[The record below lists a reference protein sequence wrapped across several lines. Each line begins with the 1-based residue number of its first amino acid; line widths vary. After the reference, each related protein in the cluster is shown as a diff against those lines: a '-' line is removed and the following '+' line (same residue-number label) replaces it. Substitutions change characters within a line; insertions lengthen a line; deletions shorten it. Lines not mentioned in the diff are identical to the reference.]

1 MTVSIEP
8 TAGGSK
14 IDDIQTLRGVSIIL
28 VLLAHLPF
36 LYPWADATF
45 RVVSPFGFGCGVDLF
60 FVISGFVIARSL
72 RAELARSAPGEAC
85 TVVKRFW
92 VRRVFRAAT
101 AAVIATLAAVAAFGD
116 LAPLSGNGAR
126 AAYGPAAAAAV
137 LNYMNIWGYLR
148 IMAKEPITLLA
159 HYWSLSLEEQFYV
172 VLPILLLAVRRSR
185 HLLVVSF
192 AVIALFA
199 YLDRGQFRGLAW
211 WVRIDGLFWGVALCL
226 LAERIRG
233 PARSFALPSRI
244 ALFVVPIAAV
254 VLLPAVLEPLHLA
267 SPLTLLCCVLAVY
280 AASQNC
286 DMFQGFGWV
295 SRFLNL
301 MGERSYTIYLW
312 HLLAFTLVQ
321 LGWRTVAGEAGSDP
335 TILHGGIITVAA
347 ALSLFWTDPMYRW
360 VELPT
365 RALGRRVARRIG

>member
-1 MTVSIEP
+1 M
-8 TAGGSK
+8 
-14 IDDIQTLRGVSIIL
+14 
-28 VLLAHLPF
+28 
-36 LYPWADATF
+36 
-45 RVVSPFGFGCGVDLF
+45 F

-72 RAELARSAPGEAC
+72 RAELARSAPGEAF

-92 VRRVFRAAT
+92 VRRVFRLWPAAT
-101 AAVIATLAAVAAFGD
+101 AAVIGTLAAVAAFGD
-116 LAPLSGNGAR
+116 LAPLSSNGAR

-137 LNYMNIWGYLR
+137 FNYMNIWGYHR
-148 IMAKEPITLLA
+148 VMDKAPITLLA
-159 HYWSLSLEEQFYV
+159 HYWSLSLEEQFYL

-226 LAERIRG
+226 LAERMSG
-233 PARSFALPSRI
+233 PARSFAPLSRT
-244 ALFVVPIAAV
+244 AMFVLPIAAIV
-254 VLLPAVLEPLHLA
+254 VLPAVLEPLHLA
-267 SPLTLLCCVLAVY
+267 SSLTLLFGVLLVY
-280 AASQNC
+280 IASLNH
-286 DMFQGFGWV
+286 DLFQGFGWV

-301 MGERSYTIYLW
+301 MGEKSYTIYLW

-321 LGWRTVAGEAGSDP
+321 LGWRTVAGEAASDP
-335 TILHGGIITVAA
+335 TILHGGMITVAA
-347 ALSLFWTDPMYRW
+347 VLSLFWADPMYRW

-365 RALGRRVARRIG
+365 RARGHRVARRIG